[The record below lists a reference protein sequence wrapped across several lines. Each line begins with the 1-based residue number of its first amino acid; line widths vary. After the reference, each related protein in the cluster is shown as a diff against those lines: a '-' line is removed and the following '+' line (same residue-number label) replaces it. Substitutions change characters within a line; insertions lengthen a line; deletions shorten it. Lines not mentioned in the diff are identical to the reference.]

1 MADKTINVKLK
12 QRIDTE
18 ANWISKDPILLE
30 GEVAYTKGTSKYK
43 IGDGT
48 NKWSVLP
55 YYEAMTST
63 DRSKFD
69 GIANGANKTTVDS
82 ALSSTSTNPVQ
93 NKVVN
98 SALAG
103 KSNTNHTHDLNTMI
117 NTLTLGTSDPT
128 DDDYYISQYAG
139 GGTTTTTYHRRPVKA
154 LLNYIKSKLSKVATT
169 GSYNDLSDKP
179 TIPSV
184 GNGTITIKQAGASK
198 GTFTMNQS
206 GNTTI
211 ELTDN
216 NTTYSTGTPTVS
228 GLTKL
233 YSNTGTNTDGTMTQA
248 ALKTALDGKTNT
260 GHTHSSVNDSNDGG
274 SITFAYSK
282 AGMGY
287 SDYTWLA
294 AWNGKEL
301 RAVNKNQYA
310 TAGHTHNYA
319 GSSSAGGSATS
330 ANKLTTARSI
340 SLNTGASGAVSFDG
354 SKDVAIPVTSVK
366 ESYLSWGGK
375 NYSGSFGCIDA
386 AMIPDLGANR
396 LAFGS
401 GDGITIEYSRD
412 SGSTW
417 TDYGLSTAQRSSILS
432 TGLDA
437 GIGKCDSTNKATA
450 TYMLR
455 VTLDTDKIPVYTV
468 LNKFVFYVNTN
479 GSNGCYCTIE
489 ASLEST
495 PTTWKT
501 FVNKVSIAG
510 WSGWNVINTSE
521 ITTYGNNASSQYG
534 LIRFTFGCTSSSTT
548 HTGLKINKILAFG
561 GQGWTTPSTMARN
574 GHLYG
579 YDIYKNA
586 SFPASVSA
594 TTFTEN
600 GTTLSSKYAALS
612 HTHTKSQITDFPAT
626 LKNPNAINIK
636 GAGTTV
642 SSYDGSAVKNLDIVA
657 GTNVTITPD
666 ATNGKITIASKDTDT
681 KVIQTA
687 VTESSYTNWR
697 SLVWGAS
704 NSGTEGFSPSTVTDG
719 LFSSTSLSV
728 QPSSGTIKAKV
739 FKGSLSG
746 NATSATTATTSSYL
760 KANYIANS
768 TDLNSL
774 TTPGFYYNDANVHV
788 QTFKNCPTTN
798 ALFMVVGSHAGV
810 YQEIT
815 EYVTSNP
822 KKFMRNYYN
831 GAWGSWYRVYTS
843 ANAPTKAEVGLGNVD
858 NTADAN
864 KSVKY
869 ATSAGSATTATT
881 ATTANAVAWGN
892 VTGKPSTYT
901 PSTHSHDNSTITS
914 VDASKIKS
922 GTIDIER
929 LPQGALE
936 RCVIVADD
944 TARFKLTTASVQK
957 GDTVKVTGTGKMY
970 FVIDD
975 TKLTSE
981 NGYTVYTAGSATSV
995 PWSGVTGKPSTYP
1008 PSSHNHDSSY
1018 LKLTGGSLSGALNIN
1033 GDAASQPLKVRGI
1046 VGSNGSGTVGDLY
1059 LQYGANNKLI
1069 LGNTGTYSI
1078 SADGGTYTGTATN
1091 ATMAVSSKNVIDAG
1105 NNSSKTTFAYSKS
1118 GMNYEDYSW
1127 LAGWNGYELRTVDK
1141 SQFATAGHTHT
1152 TVRGVYTNNGGQQNP
1167 SYIGGGTVRF
1177 NMMNTP
1183 INGDSNYKD
1192 FILMDTYT
1200 GSDVP
1205 YVTALGL
1212 AKTSSPKAFIMA
1224 GKKGGTSWDYK
1235 AELLTTSNYTSYAP
1249 TKTGSGA
1256 SGSWGISV
1264 TGNSATSTKLATA
1277 RTINGT
1283 SFDGSANI
1291 TTANWGTGRTI
1302 TIGNTGKTVNGSGN
1316 VSWSLSEIGAAAS
1329 SHDHSVATA
1338 SVNGFMS
1345 ASDKNKMNHIS
1356 YAHYGTTK
1364 DATGYYKININSTS
1378 SWMLNFTIRVYQN
1391 YRAYDIMI
1399 GGYNYGSNYW
1409 YSPTAT
1415 ILGDSGKSNIVVS
1428 FGYDAANK
1436 LWVAIPATSY
1446 TGLDIFNVT
1455 NGFTQLDDFSNLFT
1469 ITNVSTKPGTVQKD
1483 IVAYA
1488 PYYRNETVATA
1499 TALSTSA
1506 GSATQPVYFSS
1517 GKPVACT
1524 YTLGKS
1530 VPSNAVFTDTN
1541 TWTALKGA
1549 TTSAAGTAGYAPAPS
1564 AGTANRYLRSDGTW
1578 SVPPDTNTTYS
1589 NMTAATAAAAGK
1601 AGLVPAPSAG
1611 CQVKFLRGDGTWQ
1624 VPTNTDTKVTNTLA
1638 TTTKAY
1644 LTGTSSASTNTGT
1657 QVFDTG
1663 VYLTTTSGGLHS
1675 EKLEI
1680 GSATLSY
1687 DSSNKMITISFN

>member
-69 GIANGANKTTVDS
+69 GITNGANKTTVDS

-184 GNGTITIKQAGASK
+184 GNGTITIKQAGTSK

-216 NTTYSTGTPTVS
+216 NTWRGVQNVLTSTATDQSLSAAQGKWLNENKATITTLTSENLNSVKTPGFYNAGGGNTVTNKPSGVEHFGLIVVKRADGNYYIQIIYSDATSYRRYCINNTWGDWKEEKITDTIYTHPSYTSKTSGLYKFSVDGTGHVSGTTAVSKADITALGIPSTNTTYSTGTSTVS

-233 YSNTGTNTDGTMTQA
+233 YPNTGTNTDGTMTQA

-274 SITFAYSK
+274 STTFAYSK
-282 AGMGY
+282 AGMDY
-287 SDYTWLA
+287 SDYKWLA

-301 RAVNKNQYA
+301 RAVNKSQYA

-340 SLNTGASGAVSFDG
+340 SLNTGVSGAVSFDG

-417 TDYGLSTAQRSSILS
+417 TDYGLSTAQKSSILS
-432 TGLDA
+432 TGLNA
-437 GIGKCDSTNKATA
+437 IIGKADSTNKATA

-455 VTLDTDKIPVYTV
+455 VTLDTDKIPVYTE
-468 LNKFVFYVNTN
+468 LNKFVFYLSTN

-501 FVNKVSIAG
+501 FADKVPISG
-510 WSGWNVINTSE
+510 WSGWSVINTSG
-521 ITTYGNNASSQYG
+521 ITTYGNSASWQYG
-534 LIRFTFGCTSSSTT
+534 LIRFTFGCTSGSTT
-548 HTGLKINKILAFG
+548 YTGLQIYRILAFG
-561 GQGWTTPSTMARN
+561 GQGWTIPSTMARN

-666 ATNGKITIASKDTDT
+666 ATNGKITIASKDTNTDT
-681 KVIQTA
+681 KVTQTA

-746 NATSATTATTSSYL
+746 NATSATTSSYL
-760 KANYIANS
+760 KANYMDSN
-768 TDLNSL
+768 TDLNSI
-774 TTPGFYYNDANVHV
+774 TTPGFYYNPANVNV

-798 ALFMVVGSHAGV
+798 ALFMIVGTHAGT

-815 EYVTSNP
+815 EYTTSNP
-822 KKFMRNYYN
+822 KKFMRNYYEKT
-831 GAWGSWYRVYTS
+831 WGPWYRVYTS
-843 ANAPTKAEVGLGNVD
+843 ANAPTKAEIGLGNVD

-922 GTIDIER
+922 GTIDIAR

-1069 LGNTGTYSI
+1069 LGNAGAYSI

-1118 GMNYEDYSW
+1118 GMNYGDYSW
-1127 LAGWNGYELRTVDK
+1127 LAGWNGYELRAVAK

-1152 TVRGVYTNNGGQQNP
+1152 TVQGVYTNNGGQQNP

-1235 AELLTTSNYTSYAP
+1235 AELLTTSNYSSYAATKAQLGDLSSLSSYGSDVASILKAIINKLPP
-1249 TKTGSGA
+1249 TYTGTYT
-1256 SGSWGISV
+1256 V
-1264 TGNSATSTKLATA
+1264 TPSSSAKSLNTGGTYLEKNVTVEKIPYKEESNSAGGSTV
-1277 RTINGT
+1277 
-1283 SFDGSANI
+1283 
-1291 TTANWGTGRTI
+1291 
-1302 TIGNTGKTVNGSGN
+1302 TIG
-1316 VSWSLSEIGAAAS
+1316 
-1329 SHDHSVATA
+1329 
-1338 SVNGFMS
+1338 
-1345 ASDKNKMNHIS
+1345 
-1356 YAHYGTTK
+1356 
-1364 DATGYYKININSTS
+1364 
-1378 SWMLNFTIRVYQN
+1378 
-1391 YRAYDIMI
+1391 
-1399 GGYNYGSNYW
+1399 
-1409 YSPTAT
+1409 
-1415 ILGDSGKSNIVVS
+1415 
-1428 FGYDAANK
+1428 
-1436 LWVAIPATSY
+1436 
-1446 TGLDIFNVT
+1446 
-1455 NGFTQLDDFSNLFT
+1455 
-1469 ITNVSTKPGTVQKD
+1469 
-1483 IVAYA
+1483 
-1488 PYYRNETVATA
+1488 
-1499 TALSTSA
+1499 
-1506 GSATQPVYFSS
+1506 
-1517 GKPVACT
+1517 
-1524 YTLGKS
+1524 
-1530 VPSNAVFTDTN
+1530 
-1541 TWTALKGA
+1541 
-1549 TTSAAGTAGYAPAPS
+1549 
-1564 AGTANRYLRSDGTW
+1564 
-1578 SVPPDTNTTYS
+1578 
-1589 NMTAATAAAAGK
+1589 
-1601 AGLVPAPSAG
+1601 
-1611 CQVKFLRGDGTWQ
+1611 
-1624 VPTNTDTKVTNTLA
+1624 
-1638 TTTKAY
+1638 
-1644 LTGTSSASTNTGT
+1644 
-1657 QVFDTG
+1657 
-1663 VYLTTTSGGLHS
+1663 
-1675 EKLEI
+1675 
-1680 GSATLSY
+1680 
-1687 DSSNKMITISFN
+1687 